1 MPPLPHELLQTVTK
15 QSEEFLHYLLAYLF
29 KLDPNYKGKGEN
41 SRKRKRQNSSA
52 VNKKRIVIIASDTTE
67 ETSPKAKPVRKRGAR
82 RETSVHN
89 WKTVLGVAET
99 KMKAHP
105 E

>member
-1 MPPLPHELLQTVTK
+1 VPPLPHELLQTVTK

-29 KLDPNYKGKGEN
+29 KLDPNDKEKGGN
-41 SRKRKRQNSSA
+41 SCKRKRQDSSA
-52 VNKKRIVIIASDTTE
+52 ANKKRVVIIASDTKE

-82 RETSVHN
+82 RETSAHN
-89 WKTVLGVAET
+89 WKTVLGLAET
-99 KMKAHP
+99 TLKVHP